1 MSEIRVNRISNIDG
15 SSTVEFATGV
25 SGNAEGL
32 RFEPKVVAFDP
43 TNLATGVDRNL
54 THINVTFDQP
64 VEFSGVGTVRVRAGF
79 ATGTVYEE
87 YTCGV
92 STNLLISGETLRIN
106 LTSGTLDGTTQY
118 FVTLPSVGI
127 ANTYTQYY
135 KGTENYV
142 FTTADATFNVD
153 GGDYQQIIYNG
164 SSPTNYYKYNIF
176 TSSGIATFSAPSA
189 SAEDFSYM
197 LIAGGGGGGGD
208 ATTATGYGGGGGAG
222 GLLKNYNS
230 AGFVAGELT
239 VTIGSAGNGAIFKSP
254 TASSYPVN
262 HPQRPIWWDFGNPGS
277 DSSVGPTP
285 VGTITAYG
293 GGAAGDGY
301 HTYEPFTPTNIPDH
315 HGKPGGSGGGGSKA
329 RPYPQGTTPSD
340 NIPGQPYRPGGDALG
355 YPGPAQ
361 QGYPGGFTYNYP
373 YPYNDQSRGS
383 GGGGGAG
390 QAGQPEVR
398 YNPHHSPNRY
408 NLPST
413 SCQGGDGAPNPEF
426 TSSVLSYING
436 VPSTLYSAA
445 GPQGYFAGGGGG
457 SVRAYSTK
465 YPTNPTAPN
474 YFTPQTTGQGGEGG
488 GGRGSW
494 YSQPPN
500 PFASG
505 NTYIY
510 SEKGIDG
517 MGGGGGGGDMGPSSP
532 YPNPQYPSGG
542 VPPAIA
548 PGPLPQ
554 WAPQRPQWVIGGA
567 PGGSGGFYIRYAHP
581 GSV

>member
-1 MSEIRVNRISNIDG
+1 MSELRVNRIQSIDG

-32 RFEPKVVAFDP
+32 RFEPKVTAFDP

-64 VEFSGVGTVRVRAGF
+64 IEFSGVGTVRVRVGV

-92 STNLLISGETLRIN
+92 STNLIISGETLRIN

-142 FTTADATFNVD
+142 FTTKDATFNVD
-153 GGDYQQIIYNG
+153 GGDYEQIIYNG

-176 TSSGIATFSAPSA
+176 TTSGIATFSAPSA

-197 LIAGGGGGGGD
+197 LIAGGGGGGGSNQSD
-208 ATTATGYGGGGGAG
+208 GLGGGGGAG

-230 AGFVAGELT
+230 TGFVAGELT
-239 VTIGSAGNGAIFKSP
+239 VTIGSYGNGSISKGGSD
-254 TASSYPVN
+254 SSYPFN
-262 HPQRPIWWDFGNPGS
+262 HPQRPHWWTWAEPGS
-277 DSSVGPTP
+277 DSSIGPTP

-293 GGAAGDGY
+293 GGAAGHGHHNY
-301 HTYEPFTPTNIPDH
+301 PPFTPQNVPDH
-315 HGKPGGSGGGGSKA
+315 YGNPGGSGGGGSKGNS
-329 RPYPQGTTPSD
+329 YPQGSAPSES
-340 NIPGQPYRPGGDALG
+340 IPSQPYRPGGDALG

-398 YNPHHSPNRY
+398 YNPHHSPSRY

-413 SCQGGDGAPNPEF
+413 ACQGGDGSPNPEF

-436 VPSTLYSAA
+436 VPTQLYQAA

-457 SVRAYSTK
+457 AVRAHPTK
-465 YPTNPTAPN
+465 YPTQPSSSS
-474 YFTPQTTGQGGEGG
+474 YFTPYTTGQGGEGG
-488 GGRGSW
+488 GGRGVWFST
-494 YSQPPN
+494 PPN
-500 PFASG
+500 PFAS
-505 NTYIY
+505 TPYRY
-510 SEKGIDG
+510 AERGING
-517 MGGGGGGGDMGPSSP
+517 MGGGGGGGSMGPSSS
-532 YPNPQYPSGG
+532 YPDPQYPNHTMTPTDM
-542 VPPAIA
+542 PPT
-548 PGPLPQ
+548 
-554 WAPQRPQWVIGGA
+554 WAPQRPQWALTAA
-567 PGGSGGFYIRYAHP
+567 PGGSGGLYIRYAHP